1 MYLSRQLYFKQVKRL
16 LKDMRISVIDLGTNT
31 FNLLIVETG
40 EGRYFKILYNN
51 KLPVKLGRGGIDK
64 KEIRSDAISRGLN
77 AIEKHL
83 LTIKEYKADKIY
95 AFATS
100 AIRSARNGE
109 QFVDLIRERFNMNVE
124 VISGDK
130 EAEIIYYGVRQA
142 VQLDMNPVLIMDIGG
157 GSNEFIIA
165 NRETIF
171 WKKSYPLGIARL
183 LEKFKPSDPITIE
196 EIEFISNYLE
206 EKLVDLFDEIKKYRI
221 DTLIGASGSFE
232 TMAAMIRSDDSHF
245 KSETGMFPE
254 MYDIDLADFENLYQM
269 LINSTLK
276 ERKQM
281 KGLETM
287 RLEMI
292 VLATLLVKFIL
303 QKLKLKHLILSNY
316 ALKEGIIYQLVKE
329 SMAESNFNS

>member
-1 MYLSRQLYFKQVKRL
+1 
-16 LKDMRISVIDLGTNT
+16 MRISVIDLGTNT
-31 FNLLIVETG
+31 FNLLIVET
-40 EGRYFKILYNN
+40 EEDRDFKILYNN

-64 KEIRSDAISRGLN
+64 KEIRPDAISRGLN

-83 LTIKEYKADKIY
+83 LTIKEYQTDKIY

-109 QFVDLIRERFNMNVE
+109 QFVDLVRERFNLNVE

-142 VQLDMNPVLIMDIGG
+142 VQLGVNPVLIMDIGG
-157 GSNEFIIA
+157 GSNEFIVA
-165 NRETIF
+165 DRDTIF

-183 LEKFKPSDPITIE
+183 IEKFKPSDPITIE

-254 MYDIDLADFENLYQM
+254 MHDVDLSDFENLYQM
-269 LINSTLK
+269 LINSTVK

-281 KGLETM
+281 KGLEAM

-292 VLATLLVKFIL
+292 VVATLLVKFIL

-316 ALKEGIIYQLVKE
+316 ALKEGIIYQLVDE
-329 SMAESNFNS
+329 SIAKSNFNT